1 MSFSLMSANARAGSR
16 QRGRPLLLGHCS
28 SPLFLRR
35 VDDARHKLVGMQSY
49 PDEDAL
55 LRGLEGLQHVQM
67 CSINL
72 ISACLISIAV

>member
-16 QRGRPLLLGHCS
+16 QRGRPLPLGHCS

-55 LRGLEGLQHVQM
+55 LRGLQLEGLQHVQI
-67 CSINL
+67 SQL
-72 ISACLISIAV
+72 I

>member
-1 MSFSLMSANARAGSR
+1 V
-16 QRGRPLLLGHCS
+16 
-28 SPLFLRR
+28 FLRR
-35 VDDARHKLVGMQSY
+35 VGDDRHKLVGMQSY

-55 LRGLEGLQHVQM
+55 MRVLQLEGSQHVQM